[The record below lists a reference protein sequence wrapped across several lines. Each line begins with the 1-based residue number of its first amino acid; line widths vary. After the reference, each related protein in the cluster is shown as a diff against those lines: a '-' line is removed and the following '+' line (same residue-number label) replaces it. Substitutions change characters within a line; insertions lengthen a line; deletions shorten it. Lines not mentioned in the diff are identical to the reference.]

1 MSKIAKATIGLM
13 IATILSKILGFG
25 RSLVLASSYGANMY
39 SDAYIV
45 AMNIPLVIVA
55 SIGTAISTTLIPIYS
70 EINSNSGE
78 KKALEFTNNMF
89 NIVVII
95 CLILSILG
103 FIFIEPL
110 VKLFA
115 VGFDLEKFRITVN
128 FTRILLISI
137 VFSGISFILT
147 SYLQIKNRFTITGLI
162 TIPRNIIIII
172 STILSTKLGPYV
184 MVWGTLI
191 GLAMDL
197 LFMLPFAIKE
207 GYKYKLYINI
217 KDEYVKKSLL
227 LLGPVLIGVSVNQ
240 LNTMIDRNLASALG
254 DGIISALSY
263 ANKLNTFIMALFI
276 SSISVVI
283 YPILSKL
290 SNDKDNKKFIQSIVQ
305 SVNSVTILVIPI
317 SVGAIVLATPIV
329 KLLFQRGAFDSEAT
343 HITAVALIMYSIGMT
358 AFGVRDILGKVFYSI
373 QDTKTPMV
381 NGVIAII
388 INIVLNFIFIKYI
401 GYAGLALATSI
412 SALVCVML
420 LFRNLKRKI
429 GYFGQDKIFSTTV
442 KSIIAA
448 IVMGIITSMI
458 FKYTKSLI
466 GIGFVKE
473 VITLIIS
480 IGIGAIVYGLLI
492 IILKVEETKL
502 IIDIV
507 KKKIK
512 K

>member
-13 IATILSKILGFG
+13 IATILTKILGFA

-45 AMNIPLVIVA
+45 AMNIPIVIVA
-55 SIGTAISTTLIPIYS
+55 SIGAAISTILIPMYS

-78 KKALEFTNNMF
+78 KKALEFTNNIL

-103 FIFIEPL
+103 FIFTEPL

-115 VGFDLEKFRITVN
+115 IGFGAEKFSITVD

-137 VFSGISFILT
+137 VFSGISFIMT

-172 STILSTKLGPYV
+172 STILSTKFGPYV
-184 MVWGTLI
+184 MVWGTLV

-197 LFMLPFAIKE
+197 LFMIPFAVKE
-207 GYKYKLYINI
+207 DYKYKLYINI
-217 KDEYVKKSLL
+217 KDEYVKKCLL

-263 ANKLNTFIMALFI
+263 ANKLNTFVMALFI

-283 YPILSKL
+283 YPILSKQ
-290 SNDKDNKKFIQSIVQ
+290 SNDKDNKKFIQSIVK

-329 KLLFQRGAFDSEAT
+329 KLLFQRGAFDTEAT
-343 HITAVALIMYSIGMT
+343 HITAVALAMYSIGMT

-381 NGVIAII
+381 NGIIAII
-388 INIVLNFIFIKYI
+388 LNIVLNLILIKYI

-420 LFRNLKRKI
+420 LFRSLKRKI

-442 KSIIAA
+442 KSIVAA
-448 IVMGIITSMI
+448 IVMGIII
-458 FKYTKSLI
+458 NVVFKYTISLI
-466 GIGFVKE
+466 GVGLVKE

-480 IGIGAIVYGLLI
+480 VGIGAIVYGLLI
-492 IILKVEETKL
+492 IILKVDETKL
-502 IIDIV
+502 IIDMV
-507 KKKIK
+507 KKKIRK
-512 K
+512 